1 MHYKCKKCNY
11 EFDVYLNPHSHNN
24 QGFVKIMGCPIC
36 AKANAMSKV
45 CPKCGSKELTQTI
58 NNIKP

>member
-11 EFDVYLNPHSHNN
+11 EFDVFITPHPH
-24 QGFVKIMGCPIC
+24 QGLSFLQVGGCPTC

-45 CPKCGSKELTQTI
+45 CPKCGSLDLEQSIENK
-58 NNIKP
+58 K